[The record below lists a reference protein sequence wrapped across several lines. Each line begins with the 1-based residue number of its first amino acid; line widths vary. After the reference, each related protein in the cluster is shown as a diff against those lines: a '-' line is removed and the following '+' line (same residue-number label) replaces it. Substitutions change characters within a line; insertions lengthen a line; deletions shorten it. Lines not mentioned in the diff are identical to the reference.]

1 MRDRLIEL
9 HKQAFELLLKTGQDF
24 SHENYADYLLA
35 NGVIFSTE
43 DVVPRSEVEKIFED
57 FIKEI
62 ELALDSNY
70 KARNNNGYGEFGE
83 YVNGKIHA
91 LRGIED
97 FLAEL
102 KKKYI
107 GEKRCL
113 K

>member
-1 MRDRLIEL
+1 MNKEQIIEESYEKHQVELIKA
-9 HKQAFELLLKTGQDF
+9 KQEVAKQ
-24 SHENYADYLLA
+24 
-35 NGVIFSTE
+35 IFG
-43 DVVPRSEVEKIFED
+43 KIH
-57 FIKEI
+57 KEI

-107 GEKRCL
+107 GE
-113 K
+113 